1 MAVKFNIITKVESLS
16 GYIFVIT
23 EKAPKKFRTDISSQ
37 LRIKA
42 MLIQD
47 NIVRANHYAIDK
59 GNATPHSIKE
69 RQHFQ
74 EEVLI
79 NLKVLDSFLS
89 LAHSVN
95 AITTKQLAYATK
107 LSQELA
113 DMVVSWVSSD
123 KKRIVA

>member
-1 MAVKFNIITKVESLS
+1 MAVKFNIITKVENLV
-16 GYIFVIT
+16 GYVFIIT

-42 MLIQD
+42 MYIQE

-59 GNATPHSIKE
+59 ENATKESIQK
-69 RQHFQ
+69 RQLAQ

-79 NLKVLDSFLS
+79 ALNVLDSFLT

-95 AITTKQLAYATK
+95 CITTKQLGYATK
-107 LSQELA
+107 LSQELC
-113 DMVVSWVSSD
+113 DMVVNWVNSD
-123 KKRIVA
+123 KKRLVA

>member
-1 MAVKFNIITKVESLS
+1 MAVKFNIITKVEKLS
-16 GYIFVIT
+16 AYIFVIT

-37 LRIKA
+37 LRLKA
-42 MLIQD
+42 MKVQED
-47 NIVRANHYAIDK
+47 IVRANYYAIDK
-59 GNATPHSIKE
+59 EKATPHSIKN
-69 RQHFQ
+69 RQLSQ

-79 NLKVLDSFLS
+79 NLNVLDSFLS

-113 DMVVSWVSSD
+113 DMVISWVSSD

>member
-1 MAVKFNIITKVESLS
+1 MAVKFNIITKVEKLV
-16 GYIFVIT
+16 GYVFIIT

-37 LRIKA
+37 LRIKV
-42 MLIQD
+42 MQVQE
-47 NIVRANHYAIDK
+47 NIIRANHYAIDK
-59 GNATPHSIKE
+59 ENATPHSIKM
-69 RQHFQ
+69 RQLSQ

-79 NLKVLDSFLS
+79 DLNVLDSFLS

-107 LSQELA
+107 LSQELT
-113 DMVVSWVSSD
+113 DMVVNWVNSD

>member
-1 MAVKFNIITKVESLS
+1 MAVKFNIITKVESLVS
-16 GYIFVIT
+16 YVFIIT

-42 MLIQD
+42 MQVQE

-59 GNATPHSIKE
+59 EKATKESIRK
-69 RQHFQ
+69 RQLSQ

-79 NLKVLDSFLS
+79 ALNVLDSFLS

-95 AITTKQLAYATK
+95 CITTKQLSYATK
-107 LSQELA
+107 LSQELC
-113 DMVVSWVSSD
+113 DMVVNWIESD

>member
-1 MAVKFNIITKVESLS
+1 MAVKFNIITKVENLV
-16 GYIFVIT
+16 GYVFIIT

-42 MLIQD
+42 MYIQE

-59 GNATPHSIKE
+59 ENATKESIQK
-69 RQHFQ
+69 RQLAQ

-79 NLKVLDSFLS
+79 ALNVLDSFLM

-95 AITTKQLAYATK
+95 CITTKQLGYATK
-107 LSQELA
+107 LSQELC
-113 DMVVSWVSSD
+113 DMVVNWVNSD
-123 KKRIVA
+123 KKRLVA

>member
-1 MAVKFNIITKVESLS
+1 MAVKFNIITKVESLVS
-16 GYIFVIT
+16 YVFIIT

-42 MLIQD
+42 MYIQE

-59 GNATPHSIKE
+59 EKATKESIRK
-69 RQHFQ
+69 RQLSQ

-79 NLKVLDSFLS
+79 ALNVLDSFLS

-95 AITTKQLAYATK
+95 CITTKQLSYATK
-107 LSQELA
+107 LSQELC
-113 DMVVSWVSSD
+113 DMVVNWIESD